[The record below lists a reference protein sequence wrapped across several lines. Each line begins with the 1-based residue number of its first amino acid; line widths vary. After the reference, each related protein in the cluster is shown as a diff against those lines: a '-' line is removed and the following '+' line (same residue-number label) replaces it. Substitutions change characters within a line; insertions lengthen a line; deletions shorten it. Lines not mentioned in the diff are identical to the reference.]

1 MHICCWKDCEYRKVE
16 KKRFS
21 IISPARY
28 KPKCNSDYVLLI
40 FFLYIYYLPKLFNS
54 FHSLP
59 FLLNIVLKNIPFYV
73 SKKFSKVILCLQN
86 MYVIIYL
93 TIFLYWEFCSQY
105 NNFVPKVF
113 ILKMMWWKSLYI
125 YIYVCYWLCP

>member
-1 MHICCWKDCEYRKVE
+1 MHVCCWKDGEYRKAE

-40 FFLYIYYLPKLFNS
+40 FFLYIYYLPKLFNW

-73 SKKFSKVILCLQN
+73 SKKFSKVIFMSAEYVCHNLFNHFLILGILFPKFSFLKWCDEN
-86 MYVIIYL
+86 PCIYTFMYV
-93 TIFLYWEFCSQY
+93 TD
-105 NNFVPKVF
+105 
-113 ILKMMWWKSLYI
+113 
-125 YIYVCYWLCP
+125 YVLRINY